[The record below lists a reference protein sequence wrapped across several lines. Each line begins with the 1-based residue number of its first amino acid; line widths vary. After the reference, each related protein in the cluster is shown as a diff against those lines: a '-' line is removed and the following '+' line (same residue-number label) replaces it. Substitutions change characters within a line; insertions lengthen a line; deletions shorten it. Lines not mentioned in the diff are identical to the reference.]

1 MNKDEYANACCE
13 VMEILKYIPKEDY
26 EKIPQNKIKVFEQN
40 RNKKYKFKYN
50 PNMALEEQN
59 VSYGVRVIIGILFR
73 DYWATEK
80 QKAKILNRQKYER
93 LRLEKIKE
101 EKYNS
106 NNIFKKDKKECFEYT
121 NENLPIIASKENFIK
136 RILKNIKKYFN
147 SKA

>member
-1 MNKDEYANACCE
+1 MILDGKKLRDELL
-13 VMEILKYIPKEDY
+13 V
-26 EKIPQNKIKVFEQN
+26 Q
-40 RNKKYKFKYN
+40 YK
-50 PNMALEEQN
+50 
-59 VSYGVRVIIGILFR
+59 
-73 DYWATEK
+73 
-80 QKAKILNRQKYER
+80 
-93 LRLEKIKE
+93 EKIKE